1 VSLAP
6 VLRFESQIQAGP
18 VRFSRNPKGFAGRA
32 QLLAKSARRGGASP
46 QRDTPHNNSQSSIC
60 ESICFALDD
69 IRKLALAMS
78 AEEFADAKAELHCVE
93 ARIYM
98 GEACVG
104 DVQVA

>member
-1 VSLAP
+1 MSLEP
-6 VLRFESQIQAGP
+6 VLRFDPKSNP
-18 VRFSRNPKGFAGRA
+18 VLSVSPGTRNVRGRRPPSRKKRE
-32 QLLAKSARRGGASP
+32 RGGASP

-69 IRKLALAMS
+69 IPKLALGMS
-78 AEEFADAKAELHCVE
+78 AEEFGHAKADLHCVE
-93 ARIYM
+93 AWIYT